1 MNTKE
6 MEAIIDR
13 NQRELLSI
21 SQEMDALKERKRICE
36 SMIAMYTKYMK
47 RSAKIDADTEKRR
60 LALEEEMSREL
71 PSKPEFSLME
81 SDHVTGN

>member
-71 PSKPEFSLME
+71 PSKPEVSLME
-81 SDHVTGN
+81 SEHVAGS

>member
-21 SQEMDALKERKRICE
+21 SREMDELKERKRLCE
-36 SMIAMYTKYMK
+36 SMIMMYTKYMK

-71 PSKPEFSLME
+71 PSKPEVSLME
-81 SDHVTGN
+81 SEHVAGS